1 MSGQAYGL
9 NRQEESWQVNI
20 GGQMALNAVNEDKP
34 VCFYSG
40 ELCSGMFQNWLMLQ
54 AAGER
59 YLNGYV
65 DVTGAERWQ
74 VDAYAERRN

>member
-1 MSGQAYGL
+1 
-9 NRQEESWQVNI
+9 
-20 GGQMALNAVNEDKP
+20 
-34 VCFYSG
+34 
-40 ELCSGMFQNWLMLQ
+40 MFQNWLMLQ

-74 VDAYAERRN
+74 VDAYAERRIKGMAWAKDDPI